1 MKKLLMASV
10 LLGSFQAPVAI
21 SSESF
26 SFGEEEEQARPTSEK
41 ELVQQVD
48 DLLSICHQVLSP
60 RLIENLTWGIN
71 LAASLQELA
80 GEINAG
86 RNLEALYKRANFVPW
101 SQRPLDDVFQEEFNF
116 NTKIISQAAVTKKD
130 VSKDVSL
137 ETLRCLPRDMYT
149 QFEKIAQDLGK
160 DEIPS
165 EIVIRILNER
175 NQALPL
181 LSAIYCALKRAW
193 EAKET
198 MQYCERHR
206 IPSDQL
212 ANSGLFFWQHES
224 PATRLAF
231 LNPNF
236 NRENPTATILT
247 MTEWNQHRR
256 TVNRAN
262 EQQDECDRYEYSAQ
276 NGMFSTFVTLREV
289 GEAIQTIR
297 GVHGAHHSLTQRIER
312 TLRYVEASRKSRLGH
327 LFQKDR
333 DSLVPQENVREL
345 MMYVGQIQILEPVIR
360 RIESSIRSAASVLAT
375 PDSPYASRMSAG
387 SFTNQEMESLFD
399 YLNFSQL
406 KMA

>member
-1 MKKLLMASV
+1 MASV

-26 SFGEEEEQARPTSEK
+26 SFGEEEEQARPTNEK
-41 ELVQQVD
+41 ELIQQVD
-48 DLLSICHQVLSP
+48 DLLSICHQVFSP

-71 LAASLQELA
+71 LATSLQELA

-86 RNLEALYKRANFVPW
+86 RNLEALYNRAHLVPW
-101 SQRPLDDVFQEEFNF
+101 NKRPLDDVFQREFNL
-116 NTKIISQAAVTKKD
+116 NTNIISHTAVT
-130 VSKDVSL
+130 SEAVSL

-149 QFEKIAQDLGK
+149 QFEKIAQDLEK

-181 LSAIYCALKRAW
+181 LSAIYGALKKAH

-198 MQYCERHR
+198 MQYCERNE
-206 IPSDQL
+206 IPSNQA
-212 ANSGLFFWQHES
+212 ANPGLFFWQHES
-224 PATRLAF
+224 PAVKLGF
-231 LNPNF
+231 INPLS
-236 NRENPTATILT
+236 NRATSTATVLT
-247 MTEWNQHRR
+247 MTEWEGHRS
-256 TVNRAN
+256 TVNKAN
-262 EQQDECDRYEYSAQ
+262 QQKQECDRYEYSAQ
-276 NGMFSTFVTLREV
+276 NGMFSTFVTLRET
-289 GEAIQTIR
+289 GKAIQTIR